1 MSKID
6 RRIKNFNKTS
16 PFKGYNGDYMIRGAL
31 SGLGRKLD
39 NIRGQ
44 IKFANDM
51 NKNRKNKKRRK
62 K

>member
-1 MSKID
+1 MSKLD
-6 RRIKNFNKTS
+6 RKIKNFGQTS
-16 PFKGYNGDYMIRGAL
+16 PFKGYSGNCLLKEPLL
-31 SGLGRKLD
+31 SFSSEMR

-44 IKFANDM
+44 LKFVTDM